1 MENNI
6 EENTK
11 VLPTKENKELF
22 KKWNINDELFY
33 PIALNVVG
41 ISRHEYLGLI
51 GSVIVRYDDNILIE
65 KLQLDMLLQY
75 INSLEVYGVLV
86 HDKFRITLIQFIKEQ
101 YQLSTKQLALLLN
114 IKYDRFIHLYQDK
127 EIQFTK
133 SEYQSLIILAQL
145 LTKHTEENV
154 TK

>member
-51 GSVIVRYDDNILIE
+51 GSVIVRYDDNILI
-65 KLQLDMLLQY
+65 
-75 INSLEVYGVLV
+75 
-86 HDKFRITLIQFIKEQ
+86 
-101 YQLSTKQLALLLN
+101 
-114 IKYDRFIHLYQDK
+114 
-127 EIQFTK
+127 
-133 SEYQSLIILAQL
+133 
-145 LTKHTEENV
+145 
-154 TK
+154 